1 MTPDQRAGEP
11 GGLTVAAG
19 GEATRNAP
27 WTPHWL
33 NRDISLLIALQ
44 ALYSLTVGY
53 LPIVLP
59 LYLLSIGYGAV
70 QLGFLLTSVSIVGAV
85 FAVAS
90 GIASD
95 RFGYK
100 NVIIGSSLLVAL
112 GSLLF
117 AETRDLYLMMILAGI
132 SQILPPGGS
141 GSGVGIG
148 PSYPAVQA
156 LTALH
161 VEDRDRTSALSGM
174 ALICGVATAIG
185 APVAALPDLMHH
197 AAAISMLNAYRL
209 IFVLTAILNVLSA
222 LLVYP
227 ISETRRSPA
236 RPTTPS
242 ARPVVADDPPAEER
256 RTFGLS
262 SGSWTLVWRFMLV
275 NLTNGL
281 AVGALG
287 PFMTYWFVRQW
298 GATANQLG
306 SLFFIINLTVMLPL
320 FLAGPLTRRFSTV
333 GVVVSS
339 RGISA
344 LFLVVMPMMPTFWLA
359 GAAYLSRQLANA
371 VSVPV
376 RQSYILGVI
385 RPSERASAAGIANLP
400 IQAGLSISSIATG
413 FLMQLAL
420 SIPIELSAF
429 FQLLNTLLFWVFF
442 RSKPPVEEVYRRAHP
457 GG

>member
-1 MTPDQRAGEP
+1 MGEP
-11 GGLTVAAG
+11 SGFTVDAG
-19 GEATRNAP
+19 RRATRNVP
-27 WTPHWL
+27 WVPRWL
-33 NRDISLLIALQ
+33 NRDITLLIALQ

-70 QLGFLLTSVSIVGAV
+70 ELGFLLTAVSIAGAL

-90 GIASD
+90 GVASD

-100 NVIIGSSLLVAL
+100 NVIVGSSFLVAL

-117 AETRDLYLMMILAGI
+117 AGTRNFYLMLILAGI
-132 SQILPPGGS
+132 SQIIPPGGS

-156 LTALH
+156 LTAAH
-161 VEDRDRTSALSGM
+161 VEDRDRTSALSWM
-174 ALICGVATAIG
+174 ALMCGIATAIG
-185 APVAALPDLMHH
+185 APVAVLPDLMHH
-197 AAAISMLNAYRL
+197 TAAISMLTGYRMV
-209 IFVLTAILNVLSA
+209 FVLTAILNVLSA
-222 LLVYP
+222 VLVYP
-227 ISETRRSPA
+227 ISETRRLTALPNA
-236 RPTTPS
+236 PS
-242 ARPVVADDPPAEER
+242 ARPAVPNDLPAEEPR
-256 RTFGLS
+256 IFGLS
-262 SGSWTLVWRFMLV
+262 RSSWTLVWRFMLV

-306 SLFFIINLTVMLPL
+306 TLFFIINLTVMLPL
-320 FLAGPLTRRFSTV
+320 FLAGPLTRRFTTV
-333 GVVVSS
+333 GVVVGS
-339 RGISA
+339 RGLSA
-344 LFLVVMPMMPTFWLA
+344 LFLVIMPMMPSFWLA
-359 GAAYLSRQLANA
+359 GAAFLARQLANA

-385 RPSERASAAGIANLP
+385 RPSERASVAGIVNLP
-400 IQAGLSISSIATG
+400 IQAGLAISSIATG

-420 SIPIELSAF
+420 TIPIEVSAF
-429 FQLLNTLLFWVFF
+429 FQILNTLLFWVFF
-442 RSKPPVEEVYRRAHP
+442 RSKPPVEEVYRRAQP